1 MEKKMQSK
9 QEKDL
14 IFIRLFPDE
23 NIYEKLEEACI
34 EYQVNTA
41 VVISGIGQLK
51 DFKLGY
57 FKEKGNYTPEYF
69 KTPHE
74 LLSLQGNIAK
84 KNEVY
89 IFHLHAILGDK
100 NKKVIGGHLIEGMVE
115 VTNEIV
121 LLRTDIKVQRKV
133 EDSTG
138 LEGML
143 LE

>member
-1 MEKKMQSK
+1 MHCK
-9 QEKDL
+9 QKDDL

-23 NIYEKLEEACI
+23 NIYEKLEEICRKC
-34 EYQVNTA
+34 QVDTA

-57 FKEKGNYTPEYF
+57 FKEKGNYIPQHF
-69 KTPHE
+69 KIPHE
-74 LLSLQGNIAK
+74 LLSLEGNITK
-84 KNEVY
+84 RGEEY
-89 IFHLHAILGDK
+89 LFHLHAVLG
-100 NKKVIGGHLIEGMVE
+100 NEKKEVIGGHLIEGLVE

-121 LLRTDIKVQRKV
+121 LLKTELRFERKT

-138 LEGML
+138 LEGMF

>member
-1 MEKKMQSK
+1 MHSK
-9 QEKDL
+9 QKDDL

-23 NIYEKLEEACI
+23 NIYEKLEEICI
-34 EYQVNTA
+34 KYQVDTA

-69 KTPHE
+69 ETPHE
-74 LLSLQGNIAK
+74 LLSLEGNVCRQNGEYK
-84 KNEVY
+84 
-89 IFHLHAILGDK
+89 FHLHAVLG
-100 NKKVIGGHLIEGMVE
+100 NEKKEVVGGHLIEGLVE

-121 LLRTDIKVQRKV
+121 LLKTGFKFERKI

-138 LEGML
+138 LEGMF

>member
-1 MEKKMQSK
+1 MQSIQK
-9 QEKDL
+9 DDL

-23 NIYEKLEEACI
+23 KIYEKLEEVCMK
-34 EYQVNTA
+34 YQVDTA

-57 FKEKGNYTPEYF
+57 FKEKDNYTPEHF

-74 LLSLQGNIAK
+74 LLSLEGNITK
-84 KNEVY
+84 RGEEY
-89 IFHLHAILGDK
+89 LFHLHAVLG
-100 NKKVIGGHLIEGMVE
+100 NEKKEVIGGHLIEGLVE

-121 LLRTDIKVQRKV
+121 LLKTKLEFERKT
-133 EDSTG
+133 EDNTG
-138 LEGML
+138 LEGMF

>member
-1 MEKKMQSK
+1 MQSK

-23 NIYEKLEEACI
+23 NIYEKLEEVCRK
-34 EYQVNTA
+34 YQVDAA

-51 DFKLGY
+51 KFKLGY
-57 FKEKGNYTPEYF
+57 FKGKGNYTPKYF
-69 KTPHE
+69 EPPHE
-74 LLSLQGNIAK
+74 LLSLHGNIVK
-84 KNEVY
+84 QNEKH
-89 IFHLHAILGDK
+89 IFHLHAVLGNK
-100 NKKVIGGHLIEGMVE
+100 NKEVIGGHLIEGLVE

-121 LLRTDIKVQRKV
+121 LLKTDIKVQRKV

-138 LEGML
+138 LEGVF

>member
-1 MEKKMQSK
+1 MHSK
-9 QEKDL
+9 QKDDL

-23 NIYEKLEEACI
+23 NIYEKLEAVCRK
-34 EYQVNTA
+34 YQINTA

-57 FKEKGNYTPEYF
+57 FKEKGNYTPEHF

-74 LLSLQGNIAK
+74 LLSLEGNIAK
-84 KNEVY
+84 KDEEY
-89 IFHLHAILGDK
+89 IFHLHATLGNE
-100 NKKVIGGHLIEGMVE
+100 NKETVGGHLIEGVVE

-121 LLRTDIKVQRKV
+121 LLKVNVRINRKT
-133 EDSTG
+133 EDTTG
-138 LEGML
+138 LEGMF